1 MSSLERSIALTD
13 NKRIERM
20 NIPEKDKI
28 DVVCRTLQNVSKE
41 FPPHL
46 IIREAV
52 QNELDSIL
60 MSPNSD
66 EGQHEIFVDP
76 FHNGDGSVLF
86 AGTGIGFTE
95 KVVND
100 NFNSMFNSFKVGE
113 FELQKD
119 FDQCKGIGIKAASYG
134 RSDLEYKTR
143 NSENSFQFKFTMD
156 NQGYPGLEKFTNL
169 DEDGDEI
176 EESITYIDDSDF
188 HFLKDGQTG
197 TELVVRSENQNVS
210 RTLASEIFSIF
221 GSAGKSLNRD
231 YAWTFIRL
239 LNMRYWSFPDNI
251 CVKVRKGPQDDSGT
265 RVLGTHHY
273 LDDKCLDRGLEQYT
287 IEMAN
292 RTMSFNLQWFI
303 MEEGM
308 NNHFAI
314 YSPFFA
320 IKHKQELYGNLGTGH
335 SRSSMLRSC
344 GLSRAADRVVF
355 IVEFEDYD
363 ISVPNSRKNITIDG
377 HDVDLSII
385 CEAISERLPDKVQKF
400 KDDIIKSLKPDELV
414 MKSLKS
420 FLRENY
426 CIKKAPS
433 LHIASS
439 NPPEPQSTGGSPK
452 GIGLGNG
459 QRANDSETT
468 QGNKNGNGNN
478 PSKKGSKNP
487 KSRTKAKTQV
497 RKNELPKFVEDPN
510 LPSDIWANMNVKQW
524 ELTYNPNFED
534 IERMRDYNTLKDF
547 SSCEATRKN
556 VVVGALLGKSVEW
569 IYNQV
574 DKNIKEQ
581 DHKIQSILSE
591 EELTKQAWLSSG
603 AIARQKKSE
612 SSK

>member
-1 MSSLERSIALTD
+1 MSSLVRNIALIND
-13 NKRIERM
+13 KRIERM

-60 MSPNSD
+60 MSPNAD
-66 EGQHEIFVDP
+66 EGQHEIFIDP

-100 NFNSMFNSFKVGE
+100 HFNSMFNSFKVRE

-156 NQGYPGLEKFTNL
+156 NQGYPGLEKFTNF

-176 EESITYIDDSDF
+176 EESIVYIDDSDF

-221 GSAGKSLNRD
+221 GSAGKSLKEN
-231 YAWTFIRL
+231 YGWTFIRL
-239 LNMRYWSFPDNI
+239 LNMRYWSFPNNI
-251 CVKVRKGPQDDSGT
+251 RVKVRKGLQDDSGT
-265 RVLGTHHY
+265 RVLGAKHY
-273 LDDKCLDRGLEQYT
+273 LEENSLDEGVEQYT
-287 IEMAN
+287 IEMTN
-292 RTMSFNLQWFI
+292 RTMSFSLRWFI
-303 MEEGM
+303 MKEGM
-308 NNHFAI
+308 NNHFSI

-344 GLSRAADRVVF
+344 GLSRAAERVVF
-355 IVEFEDYD
+355 IVEFEDCD
-363 ISVPNSRKNITIDG
+363 VSVPNSRKNITIDG

-400 KDDIIKSLKPDELV
+400 KDDVIKSLAPDELI

-426 CIKKAPS
+426 CIQKAPS
-433 LHIASS
+433 LHIAAS

-452 GIGLGNG
+452 GSSLRNG
-459 QRANDSETT
+459 QGGSGSGTT

-487 KSRTKAKTQV
+487 KSRTKAKTSV
-497 RKNELPKFVEDPN
+497 LKNKLPSFVPDPN

-547 SSCEATRKN
+547 SSCEATRTN
-556 VVVGALLGKSVEW
+556 IVIGGLLGKSVEW